1 MAGIYI
7 LFLFVVLLLPQLYP
21 VTAVSVQIRPGSY
34 YIVLTR
40 QTTLNYAPICI
51 GIVTIV
57 SLVGWILPFG
67 LGGRYWFKGPKKTI
81 EMDESRQAVSNQ
93 QEEPIHLQ

>member
-1 MAGIYI
+1 VAGIYI

-57 SLVGWILPFG
+57 SLVGWVLPFG

-81 EMDESRQAVSNQ
+81 EMDASRQAVLMQ
-93 QEEPIHLQ
+93 QEKPTHPQ